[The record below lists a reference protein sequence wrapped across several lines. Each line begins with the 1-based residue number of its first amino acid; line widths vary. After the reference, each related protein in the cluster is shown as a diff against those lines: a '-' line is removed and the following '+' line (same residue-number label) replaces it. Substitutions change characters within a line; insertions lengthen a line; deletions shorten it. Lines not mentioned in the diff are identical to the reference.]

1 MQQNFIFKRTNP
13 DTQEVTEETVP
24 LERWVW
30 GVIYHPTEEQIADA
44 EVRRQARDE
53 EIDRDIV
60 ERERLMRERGDIDE
74 ATIEQMK
81 VHQKGKKQ
89 IPVDPV
95 CSEFHQFDAAGY
107 FHQIGEVDQSK
118 VKAFVVYKP
127 EDMTRKIYIPIDK
140 GMKLIFKYKNVKPYY
155 LKDFVRVIVFGYK
168 AGKQHHFTFI
178 LPDDR
183 MIMSNREDI
192 DLVQYKLT

>member
-1 MQQNFIFKRTNP
+1 MQQQFIFKRKNEETG
-13 DTQEVTEETVP
+13 EVTEESVP

-30 GVIYHPTEEQIADA
+30 GVIYQPTEAQIKDA
-44 EVRRQARDE
+44 EVRKVARDE

-81 VHQKGKKQ
+81 VTMKGKKQ
-89 IPVDPV
+89 IPVDPI
-95 CSEFHQFDAAGY
+95 CSEFHQFDSEGY

-118 VKAFVVYKP
+118 VKMFVVYKP
-127 EDMTRKIYIPIDK
+127 EDPTRRLYMPMQE
-140 GMKLIFKYKNVKPYY
+140 GMKIIFKYKMVKPYY
-155 LKDFVRVIVFGYK
+155 LKEFVRVIVFGYK
-168 AGKQHHFTFI
+168 DGKQHHFTFI

-183 MIMSNREDI
+183 MMISNREDI
-192 DLVQYKLT
+192 DLVQFKLK